1 MPKRANLI
9 ITRAGKNALYRNWLK
24 GADRNFD
31 LLVVA
36 HNSEGLEDP
45 VEDVAYDYEPT
56 SKVAGWRG
64 TFKRMP
70 ELLDQYDYIAMIDDD
85 IDTDAAALNFCFDEG
100 RRLDLLIWQPALS
113 WNSYTTFAG
122 LLQNPLFAMR
132 YVNYIEMMCPF
143 FQSAYLK
150 RLLPLFAMDCEVGID
165 LVWCS
170 LTEAPARRFAVLD
183 KVKVH
188 HTRRIGT
195 QMALNGFANK
205 TYEDDIE
212 TCLKAF
218 SMRWPS
224 LVSDQAVLT
233 SGRPVTQQIRIA
245 LSAFVMLAAP
255 IFAPKG
261 QRLKHIHIVL
271 IHLKHQFLRAPYYG
285 NAAEIGAQLSK
296 LTGSDKLLPV
306 ASAPGT

>member
-1 MPKRANLI
+1 
-9 ITRAGKNALYRNWLK
+9 
-24 GADRNFD
+24 
-31 LLVVA
+31 
-36 HNSEGLEDP
+36 
-45 VEDVAYDYEPT
+45 
-56 SKVAGWRG
+56 
-64 TFKRMP
+64 MP

-85 IDTDAAALNFCFDEG
+85 IDTDAAGLNFCFDEG
-100 RRLDLLIWQPALS
+100 RKLALLIWQPALS
-113 WNSYTTFAG
+113 WNSYATFAG
-122 LLQNPLFAMR
+122 LLQNPLFAIR
-132 YVNYIEMMCPF
+132 YVNCIEMMCPF

-150 RLLPLFAMDCEVGID
+150 RLIPLFAMDCEVGID

-170 LTEAPARRFAVLD
+170 MTEAPVRRFAVLD

-195 QMALNGFANK
+195 QMAQNGFANK

-233 SGRPVTQQIRIA
+233 SGRPVTQQIWIA
-245 LSAFVMLAAP
+245 LSAFVMLGAP
-255 IFAPKG
+255 FFAPRG
-261 QRLKHIHIVL
+261 EILKHIRIVL

-285 NAAEIGAQLSK
+285 NAADISLRLAK
-296 LTGSDKLLPV
+296 LTGPDEPLPTANV
-306 ASAPGT
+306 PGT